1 MSTQTGCVAG
11 TTRLAPVSDS
21 AYVTLSPDD
30 RRELAVD
37 VGRGTR
43 TRGTVLVTS
52 FR

>member
-1 MSTQTGCVAG
+1 MATQGG
-11 TTRLAPVSDS
+11 LSRDPRLISSIAADGS
-21 AYVTLSPDD
+21 D